1 VVVKTGKIDE
11 MPVVKELKDFDQT
24 SGNHLERLVFNN
36 RVPMIIVC
44 LIVTLV
50 LAYQATKL
58 VFNANF
64 EKMIPHNQAYVK
76 NYLQNKSELY
86 GLGNSIR
93 VVVENTRG
101 DIFDAEYIETLKQ
114 VNDEVFLT
122 RGVDRAW
129 MKSIWTPA
137 VRWDEITEEGY
148 RGGPVMPDTYD
159 GSQGSIDQ
167 LRQNIAR
174 AGIVGD
180 LVADN
185 FKSAAIFV
193 PLLDTDPQTGKRLDY
208 KQFSKNL
215 EDIRTKYTKNP
226 KIRIHIIGFAKL
238 AGDLLAGLFQ
248 VMTYFAFAALIA
260 GIFIFLYNRCL
271 RSTLM
276 LVGCS
281 LVALVWLLGL
291 IATFGYELDP

>member
-1 VVVKTGKIDE
+1 MVVKMEKIDE

-101 DIFDAEYIETLKQ
+101 DIFDPEYIETLKQ

-122 RGVDRAW
+122 PGVDRAW
-129 MKSIWTPA
+129 MKSIWMPA
-137 VRWDEITEEGY
+137 VRW
-148 RGGPVMPDTYD
+148 R
-159 GSQGSIDQ
+159 
-167 LRQNIAR
+167 
-174 AGIVGD
+174 
-180 LVADN
+180 
-185 FKSAAIFV
+185 
-193 PLLDTDPQTGKRLDY
+193 
-208 KQFSKNL
+208 
-215 EDIRTKYTKNP
+215 
-226 KIRIHIIGFAKL
+226 
-238 AGDLLAGLFQ
+238 
-248 VMTYFAFAALIA
+248 
-260 GIFIFLYNRCL
+260 
-271 RSTLM
+271 
-276 LVGCS
+276 
-281 LVALVWLLGL
+281 
-291 IATFGYELDP
+291 

>member
-1 VVVKTGKIDE
+1 MK
-11 MPVVKELKDFDQT
+11 
-24 SGNHLERLVFNN
+24 R
-36 RVPMIIVC
+36 
-44 LIVTLV
+44 
-50 LAYQATKL
+50 
-58 VFNANF
+58 
-64 EKMIPHNQAYVK
+64 
-76 NYLQNKSELY
+76 
-86 GLGNSIR
+86 
-93 VVVENTRG
+93 
-101 DIFDAEYIETLKQ
+101 LKQ

-122 RGVDRAW
+122 PGVDRAW

-215 EDIRTKYTKNP
+215 EDIRTKYTSTKSP
-226 KIRIHIIGFAKL
+226 QAKTGPHRAARSGFTSSA
-238 AGDLLAGLFQ
+238 
-248 VMTYFAFAALIA
+248 
-260 GIFIFLYNRCL
+260 L
-271 RSTLM
+271 RSSPAICWR
-276 LVGCS
+276 GCS
-281 LVALVWLLGL
+281 R
-291 IATFGYELDP
+291 